1 MKVLVFGCGNI
12 GSVAAEDMAK
22 TMKSIQVIVADKN
35 MARAKGV
42 AERIGES
49 NVSWVQLD
57 AANQKEV
64 VKALKDFDLAMGFL
78 PGKLGY
84 RLAEACVASGK
95 SLVDVSYMPENPLA
109 LDDKA
114 KKASVT
120 IVPDCGLAPG
130 ISNILVGHA
139 AAKLDR
145 VQTVHIMVGG
155 LPEKPTPPLGY
166 TITWSP
172 ESLIDMYTRRAR
184 IVKKGKTV
192 EVEPLSGL
200 EEVEFPGVG
209 KLEAFYTDGLR
220 NLTQT
225 ITNVDDMW
233 EKTLRYL
240 GHAEKIKL
248 LKALGFFEEK
258 QISIDGADVSPR
270 KLTVKLLGK
279 RLWKPKVKDIV
290 ALKVEVYGV
299 KNGKKTRHI
308 YHLLDRYDEKRGTT
322 AMARTTAYPASIMA
336 QLVLKKALRENGVV
350 PPEMIGVNDELFKLF
365 FDELEKRGIRIT
377 QERRIVEG

>member
-22 TMKSIQVIVADKN
+22 TMSSIEVIVADKN
-35 MARAKGV
+35 EARAKDV
-42 AERIGES
+42 AERIGRG
-49 NVSWVQLD
+49 NVSWIQLD
-57 AANQKEV
+57 AANHKEV

-84 RLAEACVASGK
+84 RLAEACISSGK
-95 SLVDVSYMPENPLA
+95 SLVDVSYMPENPLT
-109 LDDKA
+109 LDDEAIKA
-114 KKASVT
+114 NVT

-139 AAKLDR
+139 TAKLDR
-145 VQTVHIMVGG
+145 VQIVHIMVGG

-209 KLEAFYTDGLR
+209 KLEAFFTDGLR

-233 EKTLRYL
+233 EKTLRYP

-270 KLTVKLLGK
+270 ELTVKLLGK

-290 ALKVEVYGV
+290 ALRVEVYGV
-299 KNGKKTRHI
+299 ENGKKTRHV
-308 YHLLDRYDEKRGTT
+308 YHLLDRYDEKQGIT

-336 QLVLKKALRENGVV
+336 QLVLKKAVREKGVV
-350 PPEMIGVNDELFKLF
+350 PPEMIGVKKELFKLF

-377 QERRIVEG
+377 QDRRIVEG